1 MFCQVLSQLIFK
13 SNIKLDKLVNKVYN
27 KEHVLLTGKEKKL
40 NGEAA
45 IVSR

>member
-40 NGEAA
+40 NRKAT
-45 IVSR
+45 IFLR